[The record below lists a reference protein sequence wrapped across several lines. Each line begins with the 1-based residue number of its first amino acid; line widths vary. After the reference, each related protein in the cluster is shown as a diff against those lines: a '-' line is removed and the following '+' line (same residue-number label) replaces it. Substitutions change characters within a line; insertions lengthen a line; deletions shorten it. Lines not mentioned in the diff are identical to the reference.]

1 MTTTSPKTLTMD
13 IQKPRV
19 LLIGKMYDEAG
30 QKLLEESTNIE
41 ILSNPTLDKI
51 NEAIQEVSG
60 VFVRYPNKL
69 EASSIRLAKQLKV
82 ISTSGFGT
90 DSIDIMAA
98 TEQGVIVVNN
108 PGMSTTAV
116 AEHTLSMILA
126 LAKKL
131 PFLDHCVKKGNY
143 LIRNQMQP
151 IQLEN
156 KTLGIVGLGRIGTLV
171 AHKCN
176 LALGMRVLAYDPYVP
191 ASKAETVG
199 ATWVK
204 DLDVLL
210 AESDFVSLHTELTSE
225 TREMFNISV
234 FKKMKPTAF
243 LINTSRGKVVCEK
256 DLGIALN
263 QKLIAGCALDVFEPE
278 PPALDNPLYNF
289 ENVILSPHLA
299 GVTPEASLA
308 AAVSAA
314 NQILQVLQ
322 GEKPPYMINPE
333 VWNLF

>member
-1 MTTTSPKTLTMD
+1 MTSILPKTLTLEG
-13 IQKPRV
+13 QKHKV

-30 QKLLEESTNIE
+30 EKLLKEFTDLE
-41 ILSNPTLDKI
+41 ILSNPTQEQI
-51 NEAIQEVSG
+51 NQGIQEVSG

-69 EASSIRLAKQLKV
+69 DGSSIGLAKNLKV

-90 DSIDIMAA
+90 DSIDIEAA
-98 TEQGVIVVNN
+98 TKRGIVVVNN

-131 PFLDHCVKKGNY
+131 SFLDHCVKTGNY
-143 LIRNQMQP
+143 LIRNQIQP

-176 LALGMRVLAYDPYVP
+176 VAFGMKVLAYDPYVP
-191 ASKAETVG
+191 ASKAESVG
-199 ATWVK
+199 ARWVK
-204 DLDVLL
+204 DLDDLL
-210 AESDFVSLHTELTSE
+210 AESDFVSLHPELTSE
-225 TREMFNISV
+225 TKEMFNLNV
-234 FKKMKPTAF
+234 FQKMKPTAF

-256 DLGIALN
+256 DLVVALE
-263 QKLIAGCALDVFEPE
+263 QKLIAGCGMDVFEPE
-278 PPALDNPLYNF
+278 PPSLDNSLYNF
-289 ENVILSPHLA
+289 DHVILSPHLA

-308 AAVSAA
+308 AALSAA

-322 GEKPPYMINPE
+322 GQKPPYLINPE
-333 VWNLF
+333 AWNLE